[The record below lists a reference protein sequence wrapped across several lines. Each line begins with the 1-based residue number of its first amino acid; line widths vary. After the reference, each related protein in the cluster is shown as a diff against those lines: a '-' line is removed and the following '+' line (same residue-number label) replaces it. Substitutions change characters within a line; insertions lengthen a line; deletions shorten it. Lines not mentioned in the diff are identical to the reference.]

1 MFHLLPGSTCIRQVF
16 TFTQVNVH
24 SRQLSAQVCVYI
36 SRLAITCRFLAKD
49 ATEEQALRLS
59 IRMPHKDAGFGCVN
73 ASRVAVMEGEGEGE
87 GGCHTS
93 GREKQFSLF
102 YSEKER
108 NTASNYLGPAMKA
121 DQGGS

>member
-1 MFHLLPGSTCIRQVF
+1 MRQRSERSD
-16 TFTQVNVH
+16 TQ
-24 SRQLSAQVCVYI
+24 SA
-36 SRLAITCRFLAKD
+36 RRTKR
-49 ATEEQALRLS
+49 
-59 IRMPHKDAGFGCVN
+59 DAGFGRVN
-73 ASRVAVMEGEGEGE
+73 ASRVAVMEEGGRGG